1 MSQLLFSGSGLF
13 KAVTSLAYD
22 NVNGNLYAANF
33 GDHNNSNNS
42 NIIKIDANGIATSLT
57 SGYNDRDFSGMIYL
71 DGFLYVTGYNQ
82 YVYKVN
88 VTSGF
93 VTTFAT
99 IPGSCITVG
108 ITHWNGDLYVVCM
121 GADKGIY
128 KINVNSANVS
138 IFISS
143 QVLATLTPMYITTDS
158 NGNFYISVDD
168 TSPKIIKFDNS
179 GNLINNAFITVA
191 GKYFETIIFYNNYL
205 YITDLNSLTGDVYKY
220 DMNGSLIGK
229 AGSLG
234 SVYQG
239 GGITFSDNG
248 TLYLASK
255 LGGTT
260 VIDRIV
266 PASTPNSNPTQPSQP
281 ISTICFPAN
290 TPITTD
296 QGVVSID
303 KINPSIH
310 TINDNKIVA
319 ITKTLSKDKYLVCF
333 EKGSLGNN
341 LPSKRTVMSKHHKI
355 LHNGVMVE
363 AKKFVGDF
371 EYITKIEYTGEV
383 LYNVLMETHDTM
395 SVNNLI
401 CETLDPKT
409 SIAQLYET
417 LSKYEVDIDER
428 DELIEYIITKLS
440 NINNKKS
447 QKCIKT

>member
-1 MSQLLFSGSGLF
+1 MSQLIFSGSGLF
-13 KAVTSLAYD
+13 KVVTSLVYD
-22 NVNGNLYAANF
+22 NVNGNLYATNY
-33 GDHNNSNNS
+33 GDPNNS
-42 NIIKIDANGIATSLT
+42 NIIEIDSNGIARQLT
-57 SGYNDRDFSGMIYL
+57 QGYNDRDFSGMVYL
-71 DGFLYVTGYNQ
+71 DGFLYVTGYTK

-88 VTSGF
+88 VTSGV

-99 IPGSCITVG
+99 IPVDCNTVG

-121 GADKGIY
+121 GANNGIY

-143 QVLATLTPMYITTDS
+143 QVLTTSSPNYITTDS

-179 GNLINNAFITVA
+179 GNLINNAFIT
-191 GKYFETIIFYNNYL
+191 GKYFQTIIFYNNYL
-205 YITDLNSLTGDVYKY
+205 YTTDFETKDVYKY
-220 DMNGSLIGK
+220 DMNGALIGK

-234 SVYQG
+234 SFYLG

-266 PASTPNSNPTQPSQP
+266 SASTPNSNPTQPSQP

-363 AKKFVGDF
+363 AKKLLGDF
-371 EYITKIEYTGEV
+371 EDITKIEYTGEV

-440 NINNKKS
+440 NINNKKF